1 MGIRELRDNMTATVR
16 LVRAGESVEITHD
29 GKPVA
34 LLVPIPT
41 DRLSRLIAAGEVRP
55 PRPLTRPLQRFGVIG
70 ATDATRA
77 LEHDRAER

>member
-1 MGIRELRDNMTATVR
+1 MGIRELRDSMTSTVR
-16 LVRAGESVEITHD
+16 LVRSGESIEITHD

-34 LLVPIPT
+34 LLVPIPV

-55 PRPLTRPLQRFGVIG
+55 ARPLTRPLRRFRVTGPM
-70 ATDATRA
+70 DATRA